1 MADTHQDDYR
11 NAYQN
16 QGADRQDTK
25 DADRQEADTI
35 SLSTVSEPEA
45 EDVAAEHDA
54 AEEPIPMGGAAP
66 AARVPLYTKHQVT
79 DDSEIDARGNRIL
92 RRQGASTP
100 TIVLGSILVVVGIV
114 AVMIAGQYPQSLFA
128 SVGWNWPVVLAVA
141 LAAVG
146 AVLLLSSLFW
156 TISAIIR
163 RIAR

>member
-16 QGADRQDTK
+16 QDTDRQHAKDT
-25 DADRQEADTI
+25 DRQEADTI

-45 EDVAAEHDA
+45 EDVAAEDVA
-54 AEEPIPMGGAAP
+54 TEEAMPMGDAAP

-100 TIVLGSILVVVGIV
+100 TIVLGSMLVVVGIV

-156 TISAIIR
+156 TISAIVR